1 MLKQSYIYGV
11 IGLAALFLFTIAP
24 VFAQPAG
31 QGMPGM
37 QQQKNMTPEEMAKK
51 DEERINKRIEEM
63 TTNLGLT
70 PEQQAQVKGIISATA
85 AEIRK
90 VMQEARVKVVGLMEK
105 DRDAIKSFLTE
116 EQQKILEAMK
126 PKPGQGQVPPAPQPE
141 GK

>member
-1 MLKQSYIYGV
+1 MLKQSFFV
-11 IGLAALFLFTIAP
+11 AVVVAMFTIQP

-37 QQQKNMTPEEMAKK
+37 QQQKKMTPEEMAKK

-70 PEQQAQVKGIISATA
+70 PEQQAQVKGIISTTA

-90 VMQEARVKVVGLMEK
+90 VMQEARVKIQGLIEK
-105 DRDAIKSFLTE
+105 DRDTIKALLTE
-116 EQQKILEAMK
+116 EQQKLLEAMRLK
-126 PKPGQGQVPPAPQPE
+126 QGQGQVPSIQAE